1 MLCPRQPDQERKH
14 GIWVQVTQ
22 MECFI
27 ISIFARILS
36 ATVKC
41 LCNFTIEIRLI
52 NDIEKLSFAQCR
64 QSLSVVMYSV
74 CRQNRHPTYQNQCE
88 QWFISLCSLSSC
100 TSIMYIDVH
109 VCVTFIRP
117 YKLYLLFENK
127 GNQAIEKCGLRQIAW
142 NIIYWAFPMQFCSR

>member
-1 MLCPRQPDQERKH
+1 MAGLNISSMLCPRQPDQKRKH

-27 ISIFARILS
+27 LSIFARILS
-36 ATVKC
+36 LTVKC

-52 NDIEKLSFAQCR
+52 NDIEKLSFAQRR

-88 QWFISLCSLSSC
+88 QWFISLYSLSSC
-100 TSIMYIDVH
+100 TSIMYFVLLSFVPTNNIFFLKIKESKQLKNV
-109 VCVTFIRP
+109 VCG
-117 YKLYLLFENK
+117 KLPE
-127 GNQAIEKCGLRQIAW
+127 I
-142 NIIYWAFPMQFCSR
+142 